1 MADKDQDIRNKVVD
15 CSTCPNVQIYENET
29 VIFFQVE
36 GEPLRV
42 IQKGSITMQYK
53 DGTVV
58 FYENNILLFEA
69 CSVENVRKANND
81 IYAETYLELVTALS
95 DFLGFSSGGG
105 GGIAN
110 VANGLYDDGGT
121 AKLGG
126 ELVEDTTILGSDI
139 YSLIFAFLDNFIAQ
153 GDVLQLIAT
162 SLVDVSSDDAI
173 NIIANGI
180 LQLTSANQ
188 INIDSSGAIRLD
200 SNANEVSINGN
211 SLFYFGDS
219 TSDGSFRIGIS
230 GGAFILEQRI
240 LGVWTPQSFSVIAN
254 NGLNYTGGAVKLGGA
269 LLADTTISGLFQ
281 LIFSGLTA
289 LRFTTDVVQQQATG
303 FYYFGDEA
311 TNGSFRIGLVGGSF
325 VIQKR
330 IAGVWVS
337 QNIAPAPVT
346 IGKDELIF
354 CDSFVQPAISSN
366 WFSTLASGGNVDLNQ
381 TGETG
386 VIGIARFTISNSTS
400 SRYGILA
407 KGISGLVRTYQDGTT
422 FLYKTKIRPEALG
435 SLANRFVINMGFL
448 SSASILNP
456 IVGLYFSYDFTD
468 SQRVNPAPANW
479 SLVSRVNNV
488 DKVVLNSGVPVVIG
502 VWTKLAIQIDT
513 ATNTAMFYINGT
525 LVGSIVWNGLAGI
538 NSNLPMVGASTE
550 CSWGA
555 LLANAGVAALG
566 TGLRI
571 DYVDLYKDFI

>member
-36 GEPLRV
+36 GQELRV
-42 IQKGSITMQYK
+42 VQKGSITMQYK

-58 FYENNILLFEA
+58 FYENGVLLFEA

-81 IYAETYLELVTALS
+81 IYAETYLELVAALS
-95 DFLGFSSGGG
+95 AFLGFSSGGG

-110 VANGLYDDGGT
+110 VANGLYNDGGT

-126 ELVEDTTILGSDI
+126 DLVEDTTVLGSNI
-139 YSLIFAFLDNFIAQ
+139 YSLIFALLDNFIAQ
-153 GDVLQLIAT
+153 GDVLQLLAT

-180 LQLTSANQ
+180 LQLTSGNQ
-188 INIDSSGAIRLD
+188 INIDSAGAIRLN
-200 SNANEVSINGN
+200 SNINEVSINGD

-219 TSDGSFRIGIS
+219 TTDGSFRIGIAAGS
-230 GGAFILEQRI
+230 FIVEKRI
-240 LGVWTPQSFSVIAN
+240 AGVWTTQSFPVSAN
-254 NGLNYTGGAVKLGGA
+254 NGVNYAGGAVKLGGA

-281 LIFSGLTA
+281 LIFSGIA
-289 LRFTTDVVQQQATG
+289 SLRFGTDIVQQQATG
-303 FYYFGDEA
+303 FYYFGDE
-311 TNGSFRIGLVGGSF
+311 TTDGTFRLGLVAGSF
-325 VIQKR
+325 VVQKR
-330 IAGVWVS
+330 VVGVWVS

-346 IGKDELIF
+346 IGKDELIV
-354 CDSFVQPAISSN
+354 CDSFTQPSISSN
-366 WFSTLASGGNVDLNQ
+366 WFSSTASGGNIDVNQ
-381 TGETG
+381 IGETG
-386 VIGIARFTISNSTS
+386 VVGIARFTVSNSNT

-407 KGISGLVRTYQDGTT
+407 KGISGLVRTYQDGNT

-448 SSASILNP
+448 SSASVLNP
-456 IVGLYFSYDFTD
+456 IVGLYFCYDFNN
-468 SQRVNPAPANW
+468 SQRVNPTPANW
-479 SLVSRVNNV
+479 SLVSRVNNT
-488 DKVVLNSGVPVVIG
+488 DKVVLDSGVPVVIG

-525 LVGSIVWNGLAGI
+525 LVGSIVWNGLAGT

-550 CSWGA
+550 CSWGG

-571 DYVDLYKDFI
+571 DYIDVYKDFI